1 MNIVPPQEW
10 PGIHSEPLVT
20 LQSGGGGTAY
30 ARTVSETTT
39 TGWRIEIGAVGTSA
53 KLPTLTDLSAV
64 TDDPTL
70 TW

>member
-1 MNIVPPQEW
+1 M
-10 PGIHSEPLVT
+10 T

-39 TGWRIEIGAVGTSA
+39 TGWKIEIGAVGTPA